1 MKKYIIVLIGLVV
14 LSSCAK
20 NALNGKN
27 ADITSYS
34 VEAKDVNY
42 QAKTEEAASAF
53 SDKNRIDLNNRK
65 LIKTG
70 HIRFASDDVKQ
81 TRNSVNELLIKYN
94 GYISQENEI
103 SSSYNLR
110 QELTVKIPKDN
121 FDVFLNDLAAGV
133 KKIDEKHIDVEDVT
147 EEFIDIEAALK
158 IKKETE
164 AGYLKLLNQAKTVK
178 DILEIQYQ
186 VQIIRSEI
194 ESIEGRLKY
203 LEASVNFSTLNI
215 SFYQRL
221 ESDNKTPSF
230 LNMIVK
236 ALKGGVQIFAEV
248 FIHLL
253 YAWVFIL
260 IFVFFIVIFIKR
272 RKRK

>member
-70 HIRFASDDVKQ
+70 YIRFASDDVKQ
-81 TRNSVNELLIKYN
+81 TRNSINELLIKYS

-221 ESDNKTPSF
+221 ESANKEPSF

-260 IFVFFIVIFIKR
+260 IFIFFIVIFIKR